1 VNHFNRLPLYLL
13 ISPMLW
19 LPGGAEGVQQ
29 ATNPPVDV
37 VETFEAQPAVEAQ
50 PADEAQPEF
59 EAKPEFELSGDDA
72 ATVVA
77 DVAAD
82 SSTDLVD
89 QQSSNVTEDEQD
101 ETSAIVSGLEID
113 AQVTNLR
120 RYSSDDIHRKNWS
133 RALKELEELV
143 TLRPYHADYHL
154 TLGLIHRRMEGI
166 HKDGIHLE
174 EALRKYEEYA
184 DFGGEDAIAALLTA
198 EAFAHQ
204 NHREE
209 AFQQLEKAASYGMNI
224 ARAVQQFPSLKSYTS
239 DTRFVRAALRL
250 ERYNLSVVVARDP
263 FTGPWSQV
271 RSTPGAQRMGPLEV
285 AEQNEFLAEA
295 RTAMRLIEYALR
307 NGDQVSAMEAYAKI
321 EEVGS
326 HLNRFDVPEL
336 SSELRSI
343 LERLD
348 ELEEGIDQIRV
359 AYLYEQARSMMESMR
374 VSFEEQQ
381 FDLVNQTHGEVVAI
395 AQDISM
401 MGESYQA
408 ASSLVIQAADQF
420 QQRSDIVRE
429 FLAKN
434 VSVEGVVVAEDGSH
448 AIINAELIAEGG
460 QVLDGVLESVQRDRV
475 VILYRGEQI
484 THKFGRF

>member
-1 VNHFNRLPLYLL
+1 
-13 ISPMLW
+13 
-19 LPGGAEGVQQ
+19 
-29 ATNPPVDV
+29 
-37 VETFEAQPAVEAQ
+37 
-50 PADEAQPEF
+50 
-59 EAKPEFELSGDDA
+59 
-72 ATVVA
+72 
-77 DVAAD
+77 
-82 SSTDLVD
+82 
-89 QQSSNVTEDEQD
+89 
-101 ETSAIVSGLEID
+101 
-113 AQVTNLR
+113 
-120 RYSSDDIHRKNWS
+120 
-133 RALKELEELV
+133 
-143 TLRPYHADYHL
+143 
-154 TLGLIHRRMEGI
+154 
-166 HKDGIHLE
+166 
-174 EALRKYEEYA
+174 
-184 DFGGEDAIAALLTA
+184 
-198 EAFAHQ
+198 
-204 NHREE
+204 
-209 AFQQLEKAASYGMNI
+209 
-224 ARAVQQFPSLKSYTS
+224 
-239 DTRFVRAALRL
+239 
-250 ERYNLSVVVARDP
+250 
-263 FTGPWSQV
+263 
-271 RSTPGAQRMGPLEV
+271 
-285 AEQNEFLAEA
+285 
-295 RTAMRLIEYALR
+295 MRLIEYALR
-307 NGDQVSAMEAYAKI
+307 NGDQVSAMDAYAKI

-359 AYLYEQARSMMESMR
+359 AYLYEQARSMMELMR

-401 MGESYQA
+401 MGDSYQA

-475 VILYRGEQI
+475 VILYRGEKI